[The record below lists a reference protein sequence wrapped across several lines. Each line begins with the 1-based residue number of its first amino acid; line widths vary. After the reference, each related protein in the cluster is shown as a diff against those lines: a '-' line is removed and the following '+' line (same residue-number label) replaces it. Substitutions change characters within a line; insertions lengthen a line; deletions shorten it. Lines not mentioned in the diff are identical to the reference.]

1 VGKMLGPAR
10 AAASMLAVDGV
21 DATVWDVRLVKP
33 LDETMLSDAAG
44 HPHVITVEDGYREG
58 GAGAAIA
65 DRIAT
70 LTGADAGAVSGAEP
84 GADSAPRS
92 RAVAAA
98 LRPTVTVLGVPV
110 RFIPHGKP
118 DAILASMGLDADGI
132 AATARGLLE
141 DAS

>member
-1 VGKMLGPAR
+1 MLGPAR
-10 AAASMLAVDGV
+10 AAASMLADEGV

-33 LDETMLSDAAG
+33 LDETMLIDAAG

-65 DRIAT
+65 DHIAT
-70 LTGADAGAVSGAEP
+70 LAGTPDAGAVSGAEP
-84 GADSAPRS
+84 GADLAPRS
-92 RAVAAA
+92 RAVAGA

-118 DAILASMGLDADGI
+118 DAILASMGLDAEGI
-132 AATARGLLE
+132 AATARGLLD